1 MSSPLTAGFCREMY
15 NSADTPEGN
24 PILQVLSIK
33 RIQAANSNT
42 DRFRVILSD
51 GQYFVQSMLATQL
64 NNLVEDESLKK
75 NVVIKL
81 TQFVTN
87 TVQNKKLIIIL
98 GLEVQ
103 PWQGDKIGSPVSI
116 ESAGPPAQTSAA
128 AAPPAPAAANRGGA
142 SNSRP
147 QPAGGA
153 RRGGAGKADMGPI
166 FPIEGLSP
174 YQNKWTIKAR
184 VTQKS
189 DIKHWSTQRGEGKL
203 FSVNLMDETGE
214 IRATGFNDA
223 VDNFYN
229 VLEEGKVYFISR
241 ARINIAKKQFSN
253 LNNEYEIM
261 LESNSEIEPCDDDSV
276 PQVKYNFKPLAN
288 LDDVPKD
295 GIVDVIG
302 VVKEVHDLGS
312 VTSKATQ
319 KPFAK
324 RDIMIV
330 DQSGQSV
337 RLTLWGRTAENFS
350 ASDEPV
356 IAFKGVKVGDFGGR
370 SLSMFSSATMSVNP
384 DIGEAHALRGWYD
397 AEGRNKSFNT
407 FSNASVNGG
416 AMGAVKPSE
425 IKTIG
430 EAKDQGLGMSDK
442 VDYFTTT
449 ATIMFIKQETFSY
462 PACANPDQSCNK
474 KVIDEGTGWR
484 CEKCDRSW
492 PAPIHRYILQMNVM
506 DHTSSFWVTAFNEV
520 AEQLL
525 GISANDLMRFKEE
538 GDPQFEKY
546 MAKAQ
551 GKTWT
556 FQMMAKQDSFNDQ
569 VRVRY
574 QCRRA
579 APIDFVADNADLI
592 AKIKTMAV

>member
-1 MSSPLTAGFCREMY
+1 
-15 NSADTPEGN
+15 
-24 PILQVLSIK
+24 
-33 RIQAANSNT
+33 
-42 DRFRVILSD
+42 
-51 GQYFVQSMLATQL
+51 MLGTQL
-64 NNLVEDESLKK
+64 NNLIEDESIKK
-75 NVVIKL
+75 NSLIKL
-81 TQFVTN
+81 TQFVIN
-87 TVQNKKLIIIL
+87 TVQNKKLLIIL

-103 PWQGDKIGSPVSI
+103 PWQGDRIGSPVNV
-116 ESAGPPAQTSAA
+116 ESAARDVKPAVPASTV
-128 AAPPAPAAANRGGA
+128 AAPPPAAANRGGA
-142 SNSRP
+142 SNTRV

-153 RRGGAGKADMGPI
+153 RRGGSGKGDMGPI
-166 FPIEGLSP
+166 FPIQGLSP

-214 IRATGFNDA
+214 IRATGFNDT
-223 VDNFYN
+223 VDLFYN
-229 VLEEGKVYFISR
+229 ILEEGKVYFISR

-253 LNNEYEIM
+253 LDNEYEIM

-288 LDDVPKD
+288 LDEVAKD

-319 KPFAK
+319 KPFSK
-324 RDIMIV
+324 RDIMLV

-337 RLTLWGRTAENFS
+337 RLTLWGKTAENFS
-350 ASDEPV
+350 ATDEPV

-384 DIGEAHALRGWYD
+384 DISEAHALRGWYD
-397 AEGRNKSFNT
+397 AEGRSKSFNT
-407 FSNASVNGG
+407 FSNASVNG
-416 AMGAVKPSE
+416 AMGTIKPSE
-425 IKTIG
+425 LKTIG

-474 KVIDEGTGWR
+474 KVIDEGAGWR

-492 PAPIHRYILQMNVM
+492 PAPIHRYILQMNIM
-506 DHTSSFWVTAFNEV
+506 DHTSAFWVTAFNEV

-546 MAKAQ
+546 ISKAQ

-556 FQMMAKQDSFNDQ
+556 FQMMAKQDTFNDQ

-579 APIDFVADNADLI
+579 GPVDFVADNADLI
-592 AKIKTMAV
+592 TKIKAMAV